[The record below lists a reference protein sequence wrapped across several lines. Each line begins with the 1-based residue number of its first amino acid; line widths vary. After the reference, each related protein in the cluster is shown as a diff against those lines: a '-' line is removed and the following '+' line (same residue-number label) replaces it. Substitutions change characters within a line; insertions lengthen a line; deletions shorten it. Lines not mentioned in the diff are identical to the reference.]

1 MVSRWG
7 QRQQPQHGACAPA
20 QPPPPRP
27 GGNALLSR
35 HLGNGSC
42 QATAKGARTQLR
54 SLPSSPTH
62 GRPHQ
67 AGQRTRSL
75 RCLSGQ
81 VSRPARRCGR
91 GRCHLGPFPDW
102 RWPPALARCLGSPH
116 PRVPL
121 PPPPLSFPFLCLSV
135 SLSFHLSWFLGLSV
149 FLSESPSPLSPSIF
163 VQSRP
168 HRLLLPTPPPLP
180 PPLGGPLPHPR
191 STFQPPPPP
200 RRPSPEPAAA
210 VVGSRDAAGRLE
222 LKSKVGSRRGLERAP
237 PNNSGMWAGPA
248 PRGWGKE
255 VARPQTETAGDGWLH
270 LPCAQPTPPTL
281 PTGLAENQPNPGRPR
296 RAPYCHQTQTNP
308 PLSPTRAL
316 HPLCSPRERLIS
328 PAAQGPP
335 YTTPPTVPNPPQP
348 TLLGTTTSVNCVTL
362 RTRCHPGPRPI

>member
-1 MVSRWG
+1 MSLGTGEPPSSQVWAGPLS
-7 QRQQPQHGACAPA
+7 PGA
-20 QPPPPRP
+20 
-27 GGNALLSR
+27 LSR
-35 HLGNGSC
+35 LEMAPSPG
-42 QATAKGARTQLR
+42 L
-54 SLPSSPTH
+54 LPQFSSPTC
-62 GRPHQ
+62 
-67 AGQRTRSL
+67 A
-75 RCLSGQ
+75 
-81 VSRPARRCGR
+81 
-91 GRCHLGPFPDW
+91 
-102 RWPPALARCLGSPH
+102 PP

-121 PPPPLSFPFLCLSV
+121 PHVCPSPRPLRVFLSCVFV
-135 SLSFHLSWFLGLSV
+135 SLSFRLSWFLGLSV

-255 VARPQTETAGDGWLH
+255 VARPQMETAGDGWLH
-270 LPCAQPTPPTL
+270 LPCAQPTP
-281 PTGLAENQPNPGRPR
+281 
-296 RAPYCHQTQTNP
+296 
-308 PLSPTRAL
+308 
-316 HPLCSPRERLIS
+316 
-328 PAAQGPP
+328 
-335 YTTPPTVPNPPQP
+335 
-348 TLLGTTTSVNCVTL
+348 
-362 RTRCHPGPRPI
+362 

>member
-102 RWPPALARCLGSPH
+102 RWPPALACCLGSPH

-255 VARPQTETAGDGWLH
+255 VARPQTETAGYICPAH
-270 LPCAQPTPPTL
+270 NPHPQRYPRASRRISPTPDAHAGPLTA
-281 PTGLAENQPNPGRPR
+281 TRPR
-296 RAPYCHQTQTNP
+296 
-308 PLSPTRAL
+308 PTRL
-316 HPLCSPRERLIS
+316 SVPLARCTRSAVHGRGSSLLQHRDS
-328 PAAQGPP
+328 HTQR
-335 YTTPPTVPNPPQP
+335 PPQ
-348 TLLGTTTSVNCVTL
+348 SQ
-362 RTRCHPGPRPI
+362 TRPNLHFWVPQPQSTV